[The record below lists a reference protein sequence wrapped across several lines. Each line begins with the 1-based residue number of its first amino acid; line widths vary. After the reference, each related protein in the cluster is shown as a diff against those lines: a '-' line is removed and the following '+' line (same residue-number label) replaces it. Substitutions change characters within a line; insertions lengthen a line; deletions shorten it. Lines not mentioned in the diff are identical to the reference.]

1 MRATT
6 TLWQD
11 FKRQSIQEAVIQLMC
26 REGLGAVTMERVAQE
41 VGIAKG
47 TVYLHYR
54 DKQALLEAVKD
65 SALSPLMERLDDI
78 FGSDLDPLRKL
89 EAYALRYL
97 GYFDERRDLFRI
109 LLYEREVTR
118 VSGQRFRGDRYR
130 HLLERCTRVIRDGIE
145 AGLFRDVD
153 PGKAAA
159 MFVESNFAIMN
170 QRLRGGSPTPVED
183 DAKLISEIFL
193 RGLSKRRSK

>member
-26 REGLGAVTMERVAQE
+26 REGLGSVTMERVAQE

-54 DKQALLEAVKD
+54 DKQTLLEAVKD
-65 SALSPLMERLDDI
+65 SALTPLMERLDQL
-78 FGSDLDPLRKL
+78 FASDLDPLRKL
-89 EAYALRYL
+89 EAYSLRYL

-109 LLYEREVTR
+109 LIYEREVTR
-118 VSGQRFRGDRYR
+118 ASGQRYRGDRYR
-130 HLLERCTRVIRDGIE
+130 HLVERSAGVIRAGI
-145 AGLFRDVD
+145 ASGVFRDID
-153 PGKAAA
+153 ADKAAA
-159 MFVESNFAIMN
+159 MFVEANFAIMN
-170 QRLRGGSPTPVED
+170 QRLRGRGTEPVED
-183 DAKLISEIFL
+183 DARLISDIFL
-193 RGLSKRRSK
+193 RGLVKRRMK